1 MAKAD
6 ETRAKILQQAAVL
19 FNQQGYAGSSMS
31 DIMQATGLQKGGI
44 YNHFTSK
51 QALALEAFDFAF
63 QRCQERFRIA
73 LAAKQHAIERLQA
86 ILAVFR
92 TFIEDPPIAGG
103 CPILNTA
110 IESDD
115 ANPALRD
122 RAQAAMN
129 ILRNSIRRTV
139 ERGIAR
145 GEIQATVEADTVTTV
160 IISTLE
166 GALMMSK
173 LYDDPVHLERAIAHL
188 NDYLCDRLLP
198 PST

>member
-6 ETRAKILQQAAVL
+6 ETRAKILQEAATL

-63 QRCQERFRIA
+63 QRCQERLRIA
-73 LAAKQHAIERLQA
+73 LATKQHAIERLQA
-86 ILAVFR
+86 ILGVFYS
-92 TFIEDPPIAGG
+92 FIEDPPIAGG

-129 ILRNSIRRTV
+129 TLRNSIRRTV

-145 GEIQATVEADTVTTV
+145 GEIRPTVEADTVATV
-160 IISTLE
+160 MISTLE

-188 NDYLCDRLLP
+188 NDYLCDRLPP
-198 PST
+198 PSI